1 MEEVDRVIN
10 LPLVVND

>member
-1 MEEVDRVIN
+1 MEVDGVIN